1 MRRHVM
7 RDIGYSRR
15 KHKIKRP
22 QQKSHSAS
30 SASSEDGTGTAILQS
45 LEPVAI
51 SLLPMDSES
60 QHMLRHSISPLL
72 FPARYM

>member
-7 RDIGYSRR
+7 RDIGHSRR
-15 KHKIKRP
+15 KHNIKPP
-22 QQKSHSAS
+22 QKKSHSAS
-30 SASSEDGTGTAILQS
+30 SASSGNGTGTAILQS

-51 SLLPMDSES
+51 SLIPMDPES
-60 QHMLRHSISPLL
+60 QQMLRHSISPLL